1 LNWYSAADAAK
12 VPKIRHL
19 LRVNQVAKRQPFA
32 SFATR
37 APHTRI
43 WLTELQGA
51 NHQSKSRAG
60 RAGGTTTSAV
70 KIFLSLLAPAPT
82 VIFWSVAQVLILKRF
97 YEGRLRN
104 R

>member
-1 LNWYSAADAAK
+1 LNWYSAAVAAK

-43 WLTELQGA
+43 WLTELHGA
-51 NHQSKSRAG
+51 NQQSKSRAG
-60 RAGGTTTSAV
+60 RVGGITTSAV

-82 VIFWSVAQVLILKRF
+82 AVFWSVAQVLNLKQF
-97 YEGRLRN
+97 FEGCLRN